1 MHCSWVLATKLR
13 PHARDCV
20 QAGVSVVPQHE
31 YLSIR
36 AAAIVPHLTPSLLR
50 RHSRASR
57 RASRRSLVVRAS
69 TWHGRRRVAAPR
81 PASHANACA
90 LPGPRHSFARDGE
103 DTSHGLW
110 FRAVRAYCILDAELS
125 DVILFAAPLSAPAA
139 ARAARAPPLLRSNTL
154 NINFMAL
161 QIRSGRSVAEWAPSL
176 KTATDACVLASNNA
190 SPAQRGPRR
199 DAQPL
204 HATPLASVLFPARRG
219 QSWKPPQGGR
229 AVPPARWRRRRPMPW
244 RTMTSSAR

>member
-1 MHCSWVLATKLR
+1 MTALGLLLATKLR

-50 RHSRASR
+50 RRASR

-103 DTSHGLW
+103 DTSRSGSVL
-110 FRAVRAYCILDAELS
+110 RAYCILDAKLS
-125 DVILFAAPLSAPAA
+125 DVIVFAAPRSTPAA
-139 ARAARAPPLLRSNTL
+139 ARARAPPLLRSNTL
-154 NINFMAL
+154 NFMAL
-161 QIRSGRSVAEWAPSL
+161 QIRVGA
-176 KTATDACVLASNNA
+176 
-190 SPAQRGPRR
+190 
-199 DAQPL
+199 
-204 HATPLASVLFPARRG
+204 
-219 QSWKPPQGGR
+219 
-229 AVPPARWRRRRPMPW
+229 
-244 RTMTSSAR
+244 

>member
-1 MHCSWVLATKLR
+1 VRAPLAPWEGTSPFLAESVEPSSSLVTPACPSVPLSLHNMHMRVHALLLGPSDKLR

-103 DTSHGLW
+103 DTSRSGSVL
-110 FRAVRAYCILDAELS
+110 RAYCILDAELS
-125 DVILFAAPLSAPAA
+125 DVIVFAAPRSTPAA
-139 ARAARAPPLLRSNTL
+139 ARARAPPLLRSNTL
-154 NINFMAL
+154 NFMAL
-161 QIRSGRSVAEWAPSL
+161 QIRVGA
-176 KTATDACVLASNNA
+176 
-190 SPAQRGPRR
+190 
-199 DAQPL
+199 
-204 HATPLASVLFPARRG
+204 
-219 QSWKPPQGGR
+219 
-229 AVPPARWRRRRPMPW
+229 
-244 RTMTSSAR
+244 